1 MRSFRWFPSP
11 TPALTLVSLLA
22 LLATSGCGRSDS
34 SAQSGSSQNASA
46 QNSGV
51 PENGAPSAEV
61 PSAAA
66 EAVPQAETV
75 PPPPNADEPEIV
87 LAHGAPIELAKHLVK
102 GQINIIDFYSQYC
115 GPCRQISPHLRRLD
129 EQRDDLTVIKVDIN
143 RPGVTGI
150 DWGSP
155 VARQFKLHSVPHFRV
170 YDAQGRLLADG
181 QPAYQMVIDY
191 LQGKS

>member
-1 MRSFRWFPSP
+1 MHSSRWIRILAMASM
-11 TPALTLVSLLA
+11 LA
-22 LLATSGCGRSDS
+22 LLAACGGGKGDS
-34 SAQSGSSQNASA
+34 SAQSGSTQNAGGPESGAASTGAAGTSA
-46 QNSGV
+46 GTAS
-51 PENGAPSAEV
+51 
-61 PSAAA
+61 
-66 EAVPQAETV
+66 QAETA
-75 PPPPNADEPEIV
+75 PPPPGADAPEIV
-87 LAHGAPIELAKHLVK
+87 LSHGAPIDLNEHLVK

-115 GPCRQISPHLRRLD
+115 GPCRQISPHLRRMD
-129 EQRDDLTVIKVDIN
+129 QERDDLSVIKVDIN

-181 QPAYQMVIDY
+181 RPAYQMVIDF

>member
-1 MRSFRWFPSP
+1 MHSSRWIRI
-11 TPALTLVSLLA
+11 LVVASMLA
-22 LLATSGCGRSDS
+22 LLAACGGGQGDS
-34 SAQSGSSQNASA
+34 SAQESSAPKASGPQASA
-46 QNSGV
+46 SNA
-51 PENGAPSAEV
+51 GAASTGAEAT
-61 PSAAA
+61 PQA
-66 EAVPQAETV
+66 EAVP
-75 PPPPNADEPEIV
+75 PPPSAVTPEIV
-87 LAHGAPIELAKHLVK
+87 LSHGEPIELEQHLIK

-129 EQRDDLTVIKVDIN
+129 QERDDLTVIKVDIN

-181 QPAYQMVIDY
+181 RPAYQMVIDY

>member
-1 MRSFRWFPSP
+1 MRSFRRSRPS
-11 TPALTLVSLLA
+11 TMALTLSLTLASLLA
-22 LLATSGCGRSDS
+22 LPVANGCGRDDS
-34 SAQSGSSQNASA
+34 SAQNASA
-46 QNSGV
+46 PS
-51 PENGAPSAEV
+51 EGA

-66 EAVPQAETV
+66 EAVPQPQTV
-75 PPPPNADEPEIV
+75 PPPPDADAPEIV
-87 LAHGAPIELAKHLVK
+87 LAHGAPIELEKHLIK

-129 EQRDDLTVIKVDIN
+129 QTRDDLTVIKVDIN

-155 VARQFKLHSVPHFRV
+155 VARQFKLRSVPHFRV

-181 QPAYQMVIDY
+181 QQAYQMVIDY